1 MKLLGKKKFQMNK
14 FKMRLSKSKNQTM
27 TKKNLKK
34 LINLFI
40 KLLKLKFNNMLNK
53 IFRSLTIFKKL
64 NQSKNKI

>member
-14 FKMRLSKSKNQTM
+14 FKMRLSKFKNQTM
-27 TKKNLKK
+27 TKKNTKK

-64 NQSKNKI
+64 NQSKNKL

>member
-14 FKMRLSKSKNQTM
+14 FKMRQSKSKNQTM
-27 TKKNLKK
+27 TKKNKKK

>member
-14 FKMRLSKSKNQTM
+14 FKMRQSKSKNQTM
-27 TKKNLKK
+27 AKKNLKK

-64 NQSKNKI
+64 NQSKNRI

>member
-14 FKMRLSKSKNQTM
+14 FKMRQSKSKNQTM
-27 TKKNLKK
+27 AKKNLKK

>member
-14 FKMRLSKSKNQTM
+14 FKMRQSKSKNQTM